1 MKIKIIRRYSQ
12 PLWKT
17 VKKEGKGGRREGEK
31 EGRKEKGKG
40 KKRKK

>member
-17 VKKEGKGGRREGEK
+17 VKKEGKRGRREREGGRKRGRKK
-31 EGRKEKGKG
+31 EGRSE
-40 KKRKK
+40 

>member
-17 VKKEGKGGRREGEK
+17 VKKEGKRGRREGEK
-31 EGRKEKGKG
+31 EDGKG
-40 KKRKK
+40 EEKRRKK

>member
-17 VKKEGKGGRREGEK
+17 VKKEGKRGRRERR
-31 EGRKEKGKG
+31 RKEKGKE
-40 KKRKK
+40 KRRKK